1 MKNFFDLSE
10 WRESVKKVAKT
21 KNLGFK
27 IVKKNMYFY
36 LHVGL
41 DQTAHQGNPHP
52 KIREFAGKQPTSSV
66 NYKYKS
72 C

>member
-41 DQTAHQGNPHP
+41 DQTAHQGNPQQAKFHLAVYLLLWYP
-52 KIREFAGKQPTSSV
+52 
-66 NYKYKS
+66 
-72 C
+72 